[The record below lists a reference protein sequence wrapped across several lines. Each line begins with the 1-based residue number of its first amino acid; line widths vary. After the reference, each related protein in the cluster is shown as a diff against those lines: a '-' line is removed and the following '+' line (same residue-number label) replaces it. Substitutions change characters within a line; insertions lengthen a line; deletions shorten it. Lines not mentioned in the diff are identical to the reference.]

1 MGAIARITVKDG
13 SATPV
18 DVNYDPTTPS
28 GNIITFQDRATGI
41 IVGMPDL
48 VIDQRPGNQKNG
60 AQRTAVRTL
69 RPTLEQ
75 TSPSTST
82 GIQPAPTLAY
92 SHFVKTEMVSPIR
105 GTRAE
110 RVDALARHINLLN
123 HALVKAI
130 LTDGDLLY

>member
-28 GNIITFQDRATGI
+28 GNIITFQDRAGGI
-41 IVGMPDL
+41 VVGMPDL
-48 VIDQRPGNQKNG
+48 VIEQRAGNQKNG
-60 AQRTAVRTL
+60 AQRTSIRTL

-92 SHFVKTEMVSPIR
+92 NHFMKTELVSPIR
-105 GTRAE
+105 GTKAE
-110 RVDALARHINLLN
+110 RVDVIKRHINILN
-123 HALVKAI
+123 HALIMAI
-130 LTDGDLLY
+130 LADGDLLY